1 MNAAPEQPG
10 ATGGGRHGGPLG
22 RALRWLDRAE
32 EVASVLLVSLVLV
45 VVSAQVV
52 MRYVF
57 QAPFFWGDEL
67 ARYSYVWMAF
77 IAGAFVTGRRTH
89 VRIDLLGKLL
99 PARGLVLLECF
110 ANLVVTGTCFALVV
124 FSFDWLMGTA
134 RPKSPALR
142 MPMIWLY
149 GGVWVSLALMSF
161 HSLVT
166 LIFVA
171 TGREPAT
178 PPDGEIYE

>member
-1 MNAAPEQPG
+1 MIAAPQPG
-10 ATGGGRHGGPLG
+10 AAGGGRLGAPLG
-22 RALRWLDRAE
+22 RTLRWLDKLE
-32 EVASVLLVSLVLV
+32 EIASVMLVLV
-45 VVSAQVV
+45 VLITVSGQVV

-57 QAPFFWGDEL
+57 HAPFFWGDEL

-77 IAGAFVTGRRTH
+77 IAGALVTGRRTH
-89 VRIDLLGKLL
+89 VRIDLLGKIL
-99 PARGLVLLECF
+99 PPRGLVALECF
-110 ANLVVTGTCFALVV
+110 ANLVVAGTCLALVV

-149 GGVWVSLALMSF
+149 GGVWFSVALMTF

-166 LIFVA
+166 LICVA
-171 TGREPAT
+171 AGYAPAT
-178 PPDGEIYE
+178 PPDGETYE